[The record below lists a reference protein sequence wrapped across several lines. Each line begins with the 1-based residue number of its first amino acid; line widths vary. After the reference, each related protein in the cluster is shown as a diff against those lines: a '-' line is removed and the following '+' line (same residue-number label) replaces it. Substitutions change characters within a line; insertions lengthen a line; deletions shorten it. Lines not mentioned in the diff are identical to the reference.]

1 MRVMRRPSSFDSV
14 SSVLTGLARRLGLDA
29 KLLEQRLRRR
39 WPEVVGEHIGTHT
52 RPEQIRFKK
61 LYVTVESSVWLQ
73 QLMFLK
79 PALVDKI
86 NAEAAREVV
95 TDLVFRVG
103 DIARDAPEGE
113 GQPGAGKG
121 DDAAIPTPEL
131 LEEAAAH
138 AAAVSDSD
146 LRNRLA
152 SVMARMLA
160 AQTQR
165 SDRPVQTQDRRS
177 AP

>member
-1 MRVMRRPSSFDSV
+1 MRRPSSFDSV

-39 WPEVVGEHIGTHT
+39 WSEVVGEPIAAHT
-52 RPEQIRFKK
+52 RPQQIRFKK
-61 LYVTVESSVWLQ
+61 LYVTVEHSAWLQ
-73 QLMFLK
+73 QLTFLK
-79 PALVDKI
+79 PALLEKI
-86 NAEAAREVV
+86 NGEAGREVV

-103 DIARDAPEGE
+103 EVARDDQEGE
-113 GQPGAGKG
+113 GQKGTGKG

-138 AAAVSDSD
+138 AAAVSDPD
-146 LRNRLA
+146 LRNRFA
-152 SVMARMLA
+152 SVMARVLA

-165 SDRPVQTQDRRS
+165 SDRPAQPQDR
-177 AP
+177 